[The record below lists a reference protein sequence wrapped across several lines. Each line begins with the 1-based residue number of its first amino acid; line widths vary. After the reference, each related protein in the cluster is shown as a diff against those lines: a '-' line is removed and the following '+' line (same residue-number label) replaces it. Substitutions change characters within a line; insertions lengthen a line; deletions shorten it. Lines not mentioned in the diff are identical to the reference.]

1 MDEQPNK
8 NEHIDEAAAAEAKKP
23 RKAANWLR
31 ISAIVNIILVVVIA
45 VSAGTLVALHQS
57 DTNPSF
63 CATCHLMDS
72 HVTSYLTSNN
82 LDNIHA
88 QSGVQCK
95 DCHDYPLPAEISS
108 GIKYVFGNYEVD
120 ANGELPKRDF
130 GDEICTQCHISL
142 EHVAEETADLTRNPH
157 DSHNGELA
165 CKTCHVAHGEQVDY
179 CSQCHDNGGQQMFGA
194 DEVSVE

>member
-1 MDEQPNK
+1 MDEQPNE
-8 NEHIDEAAAAEAKKP
+8 NAHADEVAAPEVKKP

-31 ISAIVNIILVVVIA
+31 ISAIANIILVVVIA
-45 VSAGTLVALHQS
+45 ASAGTLVALHQS
-57 DTNPSF
+57 DTNPNF

-108 GIKYVFGNYEVD
+108 GIKYVIGNYEVD
-120 ANGELPKRDF
+120 ENGDLPKRDF

-142 EHVAEETADLTRNPH
+142 DHVAEKTADLDRNPH

-165 CKTCHVAHGEQVDY
+165 CKTCHVAHGEQIDY

-194 DEVSVE
+194 DEVSAE